1 MDYII
6 YRNSLGIAL
15 PLLLFFAG
23 YFLAGRTPDKPI
35 FENYRRSRRI
45 MGWALLIL
53 AVNYTIHICTGL
65 RFECPGA
72 AILLNLCTYFLAY
85 WLFSAAFITLLD
97 RSYLTP
103 KRIILNLSHWLG
115 ANALSTVVLFALP
128 EGGLARQLGIFALTA
143 WLVIYGVFLARRVI
157 RTYRQ
162 AVRIFDDTHSE
173 DISAYIR
180 WMYIFTWWTVIYG
193 VSCAL
198 LTFLPAQFEFIWVLS
213 SVPFYIYLFCSYM
226 NYLLFYEKVE
236 TILEKIAPESEDNSP
251 QDEENA
257 LKSGEKKEV
266 PAYYAVIEK
275 RLPDWISSR
284 GYTVPGLTIE
294 DLAQTLG
301 SNRTYVSNYIKQ
313 TYNMSFREWIATL
326 RIEYAK
332 GILAENPEMTVGD
345 ICEATGFISKSYFI
359 RIFAEKEG
367 VSPLKWRKG
376 Q

>member
-1 MDYII
+1 MDYILI

-15 PLLLFFAG
+15 TLLIFFAG
-23 YFLAGRTPDKPI
+23 YFLTGRTPDKPI

-45 MGWALLIL
+45 MGGALLLL
-53 AVNYTIHICTGL
+53 AVNYTVHICTGL
-65 RFECPGA
+65 RFKCSDA

-85 WLFSAAFITLLD
+85 WLFSAALITLLD
-97 RSYLTP
+97 RSYLTA
-103 KRIILNLSHWLG
+103 KRTLFNLSRWIG
-115 ANALSTVVLFALP
+115 ANALSAVVLFVFTEGSLP
-128 EGGLARQLGIFALTA
+128 RRLGIFALTA
-143 WLVIYGVFLARRVI
+143 WLVIYGICLARRVI
-157 RTYRQ
+157 RTYRH
-162 AVRIFDDTHSE
+162 AVRLFDDTHSE

-236 TILEKIAPESEDNSP
+236 TILEENAPEGSEST
-251 QDEENA
+251 ENVPE
-257 LKSGEKKEV
+257 SGEKKEV
-266 PAYYAVIEK
+266 PAYYALIEK
-275 RLPDWISSR
+275 RLPHWIASR
-284 GYTVPGLTIE
+284 GYTAPGLTIE
-294 DLAQTLG
+294 DLAQSLG
-301 SNRTYVSNYIKQ
+301 TNRTYISSYIKQ
-313 TYNMSFREWIATL
+313 TYNMSFREWIASL

-332 GILAENPEMTVGD
+332 GILADKPDMTVGE

-359 RIFAEKEG
+359 RIFSEKEG
-367 VSPLKWRKG
+367 VSPLKWRKR